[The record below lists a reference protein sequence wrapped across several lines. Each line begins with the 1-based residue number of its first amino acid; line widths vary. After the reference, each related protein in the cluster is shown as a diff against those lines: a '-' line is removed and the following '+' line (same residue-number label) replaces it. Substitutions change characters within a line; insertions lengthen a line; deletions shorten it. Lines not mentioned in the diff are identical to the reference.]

1 MLVMTHKVAPSA
13 SSKASKRAPNV
24 LLSTSSAGKG
34 SKPDSGSKSDSGS
47 KLVSRL
53 EGATRSVSAEKRQ
66 LMIAEAAYYLSERR
80 GFGAGRE
87 MEDWLLAEQQV
98 DAVLSG
104 GEAAGAQAA

>member
-1 MLVMTHKVAPSA
+1 MTHKIAPSA
-13 SSKASKRAPNV
+13 SSKAPKRAPNV
-24 LLSTSSAGKG
+24 VLSTSSGGKG
-34 SKPDSGSKSDSGS
+34 SKPDSGSKR
-47 KLVSRL
+47 VSL
-53 EGATRSVSAEKRQ
+53 PAGAPRSVSAEKRE

-104 GEAAGAQAA
+104 GEAVGTQAA